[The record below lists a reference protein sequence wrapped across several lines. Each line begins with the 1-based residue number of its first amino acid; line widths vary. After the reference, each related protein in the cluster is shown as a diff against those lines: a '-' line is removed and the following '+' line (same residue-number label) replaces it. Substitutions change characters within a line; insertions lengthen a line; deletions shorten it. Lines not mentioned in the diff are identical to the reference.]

1 MLAPTEGV
9 SGIHI
14 LIAVVVT
21 TLIVSAF
28 WGGWV
33 FRIRR
38 EEKAVQE
45 EADTLKAQLISTRAD
60 MEHHRDAVF
69 DAMAEGVML
78 CRLSGKVF
86 FMNRAIRQ
94 LFNIPENVPDSIT
107 LMEALRLHEV
117 HEVFERTVKN
127 GRTMGV
133 ELNPTSLES
142 RHLMLNAVVV
152 HDASGKPEG
161 VLLIFHD
168 FTRLKELESAR
179 RDFVANVS
187 HELRTPLSMIKGFVE
202 TVIDHPTMDKETL
215 INFLGKVQKH
225 SDRLA
230 LLIEDLLT
238 ISKLESGQATVNLRE
253 LRLCL
258 EISRVV
264 GDLQRSAEK
273 KNIEL
278 NDSVPKDLF
287 VKADADLLEQ
297 ILLNLID
304 NAVKYGKPGGK
315 VEVRATRCGTDQICV
330 SISDDGPGIPSEA
343 TDRIFERFFRLDK
356 ARSRAQGGTGLGLSI
371 VKHIAQTLGGR
382 VWVESEL
389 GQGSTFFFTLKS
401 SSARDETSQQTTG
414 ELSSAA

>member
-1 MLAPTEGV
+1 MSGFQIFVVVVLTTLVV
-9 SGIHI
+9 SG
-14 LIAVVVT
+14 
-21 TLIVSAF
+21 F
-28 WGGWV
+28 WGAWML
-33 FRIRR
+33 RIRR
-38 EEKAVQE
+38 DGKSSRE
-45 EADTLKAQLISTRAD
+45 EAAALKEQLVSTRAD

-78 CRLSGKVF
+78 CGLSGKVI
-86 FMNRAIRQ
+86 FMNRTIRH
-94 LFNIPENVPDSIT
+94 LFEIPENVPDGIT
-107 LMEALRLHEV
+107 LLEALRLHEV

-133 ELNPTSLES
+133 ELNPSSLES

-202 TVIDHPTMDKETL
+202 TVIDHPSMDKETL

-238 ISKLESGQATVNLRE
+238 ISKLESGQATINLRE

-273 KNIEL
+273 KNIDL
-278 NDSVPKDLF
+278 TYSVAKDLF

-304 NAVKYGKPGGK
+304 NAVKYGKTGGK
-315 VEVRATRCGTDQICV
+315 VEVRALRNGADQICV
-330 SISDDGPGIPSEA
+330 SISDDGPGIPPEA
-343 TDRIFERFFRLDK
+343 TDRIFERFFRVDK

-382 VWVESEL
+382 VWVESEV
-389 GQGSTFFFTLKS
+389 GRGSTFFFTLNS
-401 SSARDETSQQTTG
+401 STAKGQSSQASAD

>member
-1 MLAPTEGV
+1 MSGFQIFVVVVLTTLVV
-9 SGIHI
+9 SG
-14 LIAVVVT
+14 
-21 TLIVSAF
+21 F
-28 WGGWV
+28 WGAWML
-33 FRIRR
+33 RIRR
-38 EEKAVQE
+38 DGKSSRE
-45 EADTLKAQLISTRAD
+45 EADALKEQLVSTRAD

-78 CRLSGKVF
+78 CGLSGKVI
-86 FMNRAIRQ
+86 FMNRTIRH
-94 LFNIPENVPDSIT
+94 LFEIPENVPDGIT
-107 LMEALRLHEV
+107 LLEALRLHEV

-133 ELNPTSLES
+133 ELNPSSLES

-202 TVIDHPTMDKETL
+202 TVIDHPSMDKETL

-238 ISKLESGQATVNLRE
+238 ISKLESGQATINLRE

-273 KNIEL
+273 KNIDL
-278 NDSVPKDLF
+278 TYSVAKDLF

-304 NAVKYGKPGGK
+304 NAVKYGKTGGK
-315 VEVRATRCGTDQICV
+315 VEVRALRNGADQICV
-330 SISDDGPGIPSEA
+330 SISDDGPGIPPEA
-343 TDRIFERFFRLDK
+343 TDRIFERFFRVDK

-382 VWVESEL
+382 VWVESEV
-389 GQGSTFFFTLKS
+389 GRGSTFFFTLNS
-401 SSARDETSQQTTG
+401 STAKGQSSQASAD

>member
-1 MLAPTEGV
+1 V
-9 SGIHI
+9 SGFQIF
-14 LIAVVVT
+14 VVVVLT
-21 TLIVSAF
+21 TLVVSGF
-28 WGGWV
+28 WGAWML
-33 FRIRR
+33 RIRR
-38 EEKAVQE
+38 DGKSSRE
-45 EADTLKAQLISTRAD
+45 EADALKEQLVSTRAD

-78 CRLSGKVF
+78 CGLSGKVI
-86 FMNRAIRQ
+86 FMNRTIRH
-94 LFNIPENVPDSIT
+94 LFEIPENVPDGIT
-107 LMEALRLHEV
+107 LLEALRLHEV

-133 ELNPTSLES
+133 ELNPSSLES

-202 TVIDHPTMDKETL
+202 TVIDHPSMDKETL

-238 ISKLESGQATVNLRE
+238 ISKLESGQATINLRE

-273 KNIEL
+273 KNIDL
-278 NDSVPKDLF
+278 TYSVAKDLF

-304 NAVKYGKPGGK
+304 NAVKYGKTGGK
-315 VEVRATRCGTDQICV
+315 VEVRALRNGADQICV
-330 SISDDGPGIPSEA
+330 SISDDGPGIPPEA
-343 TDRIFERFFRLDK
+343 TDRIFERFFRVDK

-382 VWVESEL
+382 VWVESEV
-389 GQGSTFFFTLKS
+389 GRGSTFFFTLNS
-401 SSARDETSQQTTG
+401 STAKGQSSQASAD

>member
-1 MLAPTEGV
+1 MSGFQIFAVAALTALVV
-9 SGIHI
+9 SG
-14 LIAVVVT
+14 LWGA
-21 TLIVSAF
+21 LIV
-28 WGGWV
+28 
-33 FRIRR
+33 RIRR
-38 EEKAVQE
+38 EGKSFQEKAAMLRE
-45 EADTLKAQLISTRAD
+45 QLVSTRAD

-78 CRLSGKVF
+78 CELSGKVV

-94 LFNIPENVPDSIT
+94 LFRIPENVPDGIT
-107 LMEALRLHEV
+107 LLEALRLHEV

-133 ELNPTSLES
+133 ELNPSALES
-142 RHLMLNAVVV
+142 KHLMLNAVVV

-202 TVIDHPTMDKETL
+202 TVIDHPSMDQETL
-215 INFLGKVQKH
+215 TSFLGKVQKH

-273 KNIEL
+273 RNIEVSY
-278 NDSVPKDLF
+278 SVPKDMF

-304 NAVKYGKPGGK
+304 NAVKYGKSGGK
-315 VEVRATRCGTDQICV
+315 VEVRAMRNGADQVCV

-343 TDRIFERFFRLDK
+343 TDRIFERFFRVDK
-356 ARSRAQGGTGLGLSI
+356 ARSRSQGGTGLGLSI

-389 GQGSTFFFTLKS
+389 GKGSTFFFTLKS
-401 SSARDETSQQTTG
+401 SAAKDNSSHPPTDA
-414 ELSSAA
+414 LSSAA

>member
-1 MLAPTEGV
+1 V
-9 SGIHI
+9 SGFQIF
-14 LIAVVVT
+14 AVAALTALVVSGLWGA
-21 TLIVSAF
+21 LIV
-28 WGGWV
+28 
-33 FRIRR
+33 RIRR
-38 EEKAVQE
+38 EGKSSQEKAAMLRE
-45 EADTLKAQLISTRAD
+45 QLVSTRAD

-78 CRLSGKVF
+78 CELSGKVV

-94 LFNIPENVPDSIT
+94 LFRIPENVPDGIT
-107 LMEALRLHEV
+107 LLEALRLHEV

-133 ELNPTSLES
+133 ELNPSALES
-142 RHLMLNAVVV
+142 KHLMLNAVVV

-202 TVIDHPTMDKETL
+202 TVIDHPSMDQETL
-215 INFLGKVQKH
+215 TSFLGKVQKH

-273 KNIEL
+273 RNIEVSY
-278 NDSVPKDLF
+278 SVPKDMF

-304 NAVKYGKPGGK
+304 NAVKYGKSGGK
-315 VEVRATRCGTDQICV
+315 VEVRAMRNGTDQVCV

-343 TDRIFERFFRLDK
+343 TDRIFERFFRVDK
-356 ARSRAQGGTGLGLSI
+356 ARSRSQGGTGLGLSI

-389 GQGSTFFFTLKS
+389 GKGSTFFFTLKS
-401 SSARDETSQQTTG
+401 SAAKDNSSQPPTDA
-414 ELSSAA
+414 LSSAA

>member
-1 MLAPTEGV
+1 ML
-9 SGIHI
+9 
-14 LIAVVVT
+14 
-21 TLIVSAF
+21 
-28 WGGWV
+28 
-33 FRIRR
+33 RIRR
-38 EEKAVQE
+38 DGKSSRE
-45 EADTLKAQLISTRAD
+45 EADALKEQLVSTRAD

-78 CRLSGKVF
+78 CGLSGKVI
-86 FMNRAIRQ
+86 FMNRTIRH
-94 LFNIPENVPDSIT
+94 LFEIPENVPDGIT
-107 LMEALRLHEV
+107 LLEALRLHEV

-133 ELNPTSLES
+133 ELNPSSLES

-202 TVIDHPTMDKETL
+202 TVIDHPSMDKETL

-238 ISKLESGQATVNLRE
+238 ISKLESGQATINLRE

-273 KNIEL
+273 KNIDL
-278 NDSVPKDLF
+278 TYSVAKDLF

-304 NAVKYGKPGGK
+304 NAVKYGKTGGK
-315 VEVRATRCGTDQICV
+315 VEVRALRNGADQICV
-330 SISDDGPGIPSEA
+330 SISDDGPGIPPEA
-343 TDRIFERFFRLDK
+343 TDRIFERFFRVDK

-382 VWVESEL
+382 VWVESEV
-389 GQGSTFFFTLKS
+389 GRGSTFFFTLNS
-401 SSARDETSQQTTG
+401 STAKGQSSQASAD